1 MKLYSQPVKTAAAQ
15 SINRKE
21 VHIMAMFQPT
31 YGQIIDKINE
41 ENGEETLTSRYSVVI
56 AASKRARQIVDGAK
70 VLVKSTDEKP
80 LTLAV
85 DELYDGDVRVYKK
98 KKTENEE

>member
-1 MKLYSQPVKTAAAQ
+1 MNYAQ
-15 SINRKE
+15 LIYRKRF
-21 VHIMAMFQPT
+21 IAMAMFQPT
-31 YGQIIDKINE
+31 YGQIMKKVNE

-70 VLVKSTDEKP
+70 VLVKSNDEKP

-85 DELYDGDVRVYKK
+85 DEIYDGDVKVYTKK
-98 KKTENEE
+98 HENE